1 MLFVCVRFALGLL
14 TGSGLDSAGL
24 DVFEDFC
31 GLETAGVCDA
41 DCSNSAS
48 CLGCSDATPK
58 RLAKASHELCS
69 IDFSR
74 GGSTED
80 GGLSDSLGLSSESCG
95 RSDKEAV
102 ASGAGATSSLL
113 GLVAESPLVA
123 FLERG
128 A

>member
-1 MLFVCVRFALGLL
+1 MLFVCVRLAFGLL
-14 TGSGLDSAGL
+14 VGSGLGSGL

-41 DCSNSAS
+41 DCRSAS

-74 GGSTED
+74 GGSTEG
-80 GGLSDSLGLSSESCG
+80 GGLSDSLGLASESCG
-95 RSDKEAV
+95 RSDKDAV